1 MKTSI
6 STLPRIALLLF
17 LLVTIVLFYLINVNS
32 PLIWDDY
39 QVIRVIAKHPDG
51 TYSFTEKMISSLREL
66 VQSWYYHRSF
76 WVHGR
81 ISDYVGA
88 AILVTGGKETF
99 NVLNTLVFVAYL
111 WIFCKLCFHR
121 FTLAGAAIL
130 LLTSILV
137 TPCIAGTVFWVCGAM
152 NYLWPSI
159 PLAIILMGVRKLEK
173 DKTLTKCKLM
183 LVCLCAFLCGAFHE
197 GLGCTLGGAM
207 TLYWAIQRSKGNRLP
222 SIYLWIIAILG
233 IGTLIPLTAPAMWNR
248 WGILSGNN
256 GADIQSITSSDVLRN
271 LVRLLIN
278 HASFPLL
285 LLVICLIHN
294 GRKYVFSLIGCFTF
308 MNLIMAITVGHKSP
322 WGGAYYFLGL
332 SAGISTLSCIPQ
344 KRLSVKWGLLASCL
358 ILTLTGLYAFKSHK
372 VNKIYNT
379 AVFSKQEV
387 NPCPVDV
394 TSLNGELPLSLW
406 AALPGP
412 ASSPS
417 QTHLIASYHGQKPRH
432 FGFQCSQPIPEVETA
447 FNELSK
453 DEPHLCRFSGHTILR
468 LPRGH
473 DMATPITAK
482 QAGKPTLRMMSSKWS
497 LLSRIT
503 APFRNQ
509 KLARCGQFL
518 AGDTYFIVLPEE
530 VATYSTI
537 EVTLVNQW
545 GERTK
550 SIIDL
555 DSTK

>member
-1 MKTSI
+1 MKTIIPSL
-6 STLPRIALLLF
+6 SRMALLLF
-17 LLVTIVLFYLINVNS
+17 LLATIVLFYLINVNS

-66 VQSWYYHRSF
+66 VQSWYYHRSY

-111 WIFCKLCFHR
+111 WVFCKLCFHR
-121 FTLAGAAIL
+121 FTLSGAAIL

-152 NYLWPSI
+152 NYLWTSI
-159 PLAIILMGVRKLEK
+159 YLAVILLGVSKLEK
-173 DKTLTKCKLM
+173 DKTLTKCKLV
-183 LVCLCAFLCGAFHE
+183 LVCLCAFLCGASHE

-207 TLYWAIQRSKGNRLP
+207 MLYWVIQRSRGNRLP
-222 SIYLWIIAILG
+222 VAYLWMMVIVGFGA
-233 IGTLIPLTAPAMWNR
+233 LIPLTAPAMWSR
-248 WGILSGNN
+248 LGVQSGGNK
-256 GADIQSITSSDVLRN
+256 ALEITS
-271 LVRLLIN
+271 LVTLKNIVIPTAKN
-278 HASFPLL
+278 AFFPLL
-285 LLVICLIHN
+285 LLSICLIRN
-294 GRKYVFSLIGCFTF
+294 WRVYVSSLIGCFIS
-308 MNLIMAITVGHKSP
+308 MNLIMVIVVGSKGA

-332 SAGISTLSCIPQ
+332 GVGIFVLQTIPQ
-344 KRLSVKWGLLASCL
+344 KRLSVKWGLLAACL
-358 ILTLTGLYAFKSHK
+358 ILTLTVLYTINSYKIK
-372 VNKIYNT
+372 QIYNE
-379 AVFSKQEV
+379 AVFSKHAEDLY
-387 NPCPVDV
+387 PVDI
-394 TSLNGELPLSLW
+394 TCLDGECPFSLGWSLPR
-406 AALPGP
+406 AAAMP
-412 ASSPS
+412 
-417 QTHLIASYHGQKPRH
+417 THTHTFALYHGQKPRH
-432 FGFQCSQPIPEVETA
+432 FRFQHSQPIPEVETA
-447 FNELSK
+447 FNKLSK
-453 DEPHLCRFSGHTILR
+453 EEPHLRRFSGHIILR

-473 DMATPITAK
+473 DMADPITAQ
-482 QAGKPTLRMMSSKWS
+482 QAGKPSLRMMPSKWS
-497 LLSRIT
+497 LLSHIT

-530 VATYSTI
+530 VTAYSSI
-537 EVTLVNQW
+537 EVSLVNQW

-555 DSTK
+555 NPVK

>member
-1 MKTSI
+1 MKTIIPSL
-6 STLPRIALLLF
+6 SRMALLLF
-17 LLVTIVLFYLINVNS
+17 LLATIVLFYLINVNS

-66 VQSWYYHRSF
+66 VQSWYYHRSY

-111 WIFCKLCFHR
+111 WVFCKLCFHH
-121 FTLAGAAIL
+121 FTLSGAAIL

-152 NYLWPSI
+152 NYLWTSI
-159 PLAIILMGVRKLEK
+159 YLAVILLGVSKLEK
-173 DKTLTKCKLM
+173 DKTLTKCKLV
-183 LVCLCAFLCGAFHE
+183 LVCLCAFLCGASHE
-197 GLGCTLGGAM
+197 GLGCALGSAM
-207 TLYWAIQRSKGNRLP
+207 ILYWVFQRKKGNRFP
-222 SIYLWIIAILG
+222 AAYLWIVAILG
-233 IGTLIPLTAPAMWNR
+233 VGTLIPLTAPAMWDR
-248 WGILSGNN
+248 WGILEGSKI
-256 GADIQSITSSDVLRN
+256 ADIQSITSSGTLRN
-271 LVRLLIN
+271 MVRLLIN
-278 HASFPLL
+278 HACFPLL
-285 LLVICLIHN
+285 LLVICLIHS

-308 MNLIMAITVGHKSP
+308 MNLIMVIAVGHKSP

-344 KRLSVKWGLLASCL
+344 KRLSEKWGLLAACL
-358 ILTLTGLYAFKSHK
+358 ILILTGLYTIKSYK
-372 VNKIYNT
+372 IKQIYNG
-379 AVFSKQEV
+379 AVFSKQADD
-387 NPCPVDV
+387 PCSVDV
-394 TSLNGELPLSLW
+394 TSLDGELPLSLW

-412 ASSPS
+412 ASKPA
-417 QTHLIASYHGQKPRH
+417 QTHLFASYHGQKPRH
-432 FGFQCSQPIPEVETA
+432 FGFQHSQPIPEVETA
-447 FNELSK
+447 FNKLSK
-453 DEPHLCRFSGHTILR
+453 DEPHLRRFSGHTILR

-473 DMATPITAK
+473 DMANPITAQ
-482 QAGKPTLRMMSSKWS
+482 QAGKPSLCMMPSKWS
-497 LLSRIT
+497 LLSHIT

-530 VATYSTI
+530 VTAYSSI
-537 EVTLVNQW
+537 EVSLVNQW

-555 DSTK
+555 NPVK

>member
-1 MKTSI
+1 MNLMKTSI
-6 STLPRIALLLF
+6 PSLSRIALLLF

-39 QVIRVIAKHPDG
+39 QVIRVIEKHPDG

-66 VQSWYYHRSF
+66 VQSWYYHRSY

-111 WIFCKLCFHR
+111 WTFCKLCFHR
-121 FTLAGAAIL
+121 FTLSGVAIL

-152 NYLWPSI
+152 NYLWTSI
-159 PLAIILMGVRKLEK
+159 YLAVILLGVRKIEK
-173 DKTLTKCKLM
+173 DKTLTKCKLV
-183 LVCLCAFLCGAFHE
+183 LVCFCSFLCGASHE
-197 GLGCTLGGAM
+197 GLGCTLGSAM
-207 TLYWAIQRSKGNRLP
+207 ILYWVFQRKKGNRLP
-222 SIYLWIIAILG
+222 AAYLWIVATLG
-233 IGTLIPLTAPAMWNR
+233 IGTLIPLTAPAMWDR
-248 WGILSGNN
+248 WGILSSSKSTS
-256 GADIQSITSSDVLRN
+256 IQSIASSDTLRN
-271 LVRLLIN
+271 MVRLLIN
-278 HASFPLL
+278 HAYFPLL
-285 LLVICLIHN
+285 LLVISLVHN
-294 GRKYVFSLIGCFTF
+294 GRKYVFSLIGCFAI

-344 KRLSVKWGLLASCL
+344 KRLSVKWGLLAACL
-358 ILTLTGLYAFKSHK
+358 VLPLIGSYTIKSYK
-372 VNKIYNT
+372 IKQIYNA
-379 AVFSKQEV
+379 AVFSKQADD
-387 NPCPVDV
+387 PCPVDI
-394 TSLNGELPLSLW
+394 TSLDGELPFSLW
-406 AALPGP
+406 TSLP
-412 ASSPS
+412 SPV
-417 QTHLIASYHGQKPRH
+417 TRHLFASYHGQKPRH
-432 FGFQCSQPIPEVETA
+432 FGFQYSQPIPEVETA
-447 FNELSK
+447 FNGLSK
-453 DEPHLCRFSGHTILR
+453 DEPHLRRFSGHTILR

-473 DMATPITAK
+473 DMAKPITA
-482 QAGKPTLRMMSSKWS
+482 QQTGKPSLRIKPSKWS
-497 LLSRIT
+497 LLSHVT

-530 VATYSTI
+530 VTAYSSI
-537 EVTLVNQW
+537 EVILVNQW

-550 SIIDL
+550 AIIDL
-555 DSTK
+555 NSAK